1 MSFLTSNVHS
11 FGILIP
17 THLYH
22 RLRRLYAAPSCL
34 SPNRSPTMADAM
46 ENAPDYN
53 IPALPPFLGIAP
65 LVHDPVS
72 GDGQVW
78 PLGSTGTVA
87 AQALTPQPPQR
98 IIMAAGSTISS
109 ITNPTLLTASSPG
122 APNEADDTPK
132 KGNAVKRKFPDFSC
146 AFSQD
151 NALLSGDESDGW
163 DNELDDIEEQIAAA
177 NNLERDDAFNMDDPV
192 IEVQEFEYL
201 LEQEEGNADEDAE
214 EGGEDVYD
222 SITVTKKTHTVA
234 DLKDICKALDLST
247 GGNKAAIF
255 TQIWDCGSTL
265 VVPIDAESFVFK
277 KIRGREADLSLPRWV
292 ILNPE
297 PAEAEGLVGS
307 AQKDP

>member
-1 MSFLTSNVHS
+1 
-11 FGILIP
+11 
-17 THLYH
+17 
-22 RLRRLYAAPSCL
+22 
-34 SPNRSPTMADAM
+34 M

-78 PLGSTGTVA
+78 PLGSTGTAA

-98 IIMAAGSTISS
+98 IIMAAGSAISS

-132 KGNAVKRKFPDFSC
+132 KGNAVKRKFPDFSR

-163 DNELDDIEEQIAAA
+163 DNELDDVEQQIAAA

-192 IEVQEFEYL
+192 DEVQEFEYL

-214 EGGEDVYD
+214 EGGGDVYD
-222 SITVTKKTHTVA
+222 SITVRKKTHTVA

-255 TQIWDCGSTL
+255 TQIWDCDIG
-265 VVPIDAESFVFK
+265 PF
-277 KIRGREADLSLPRWV
+277 
-292 ILNPE
+292 
-297 PAEAEGLVGS
+297 
-307 AQKDP
+307 